1 MIEIIITPS
10 VAIIIPKT
18 PSKFSLSFNMIY
30 SKIAIWITSVLLSE
44 VPTTKFENL
53 KRYNSVIVKVTCKID
68 PKKVKKMKLVWSR
81 ISEMISKSWKK
92 KIIQKQMVMQRQILH
107 MQKQPMINLYLIFS
121 VMKFLDFEKKLL
133 KL

>member
-18 PSKFSLSFNMIY
+18 PSKFNLSFNIIY

-68 PKKVKKMKLVWSR
+68 PKKVKKMKLVWSI
-81 ISEMISKSWKK
+81 ISEMILKSWKK
-92 KIIQKQMVMQRQILH
+92 KIIQKQMVMQRQILR

>member
-18 PSKFSLSFNMIY
+18 PSKFSLSFNIIY
-30 SKIAIWITSVLLSE
+30 SKIAIWITSVLLNE

-68 PKKVKKMKLVWSR
+68 PKKVKKIKLVWLM
-81 ISEMISKSWKK
+81 ISETTLKSWKRK
-92 KIIQKQMVMQRQILH
+92 NN
-107 MQKQPMINLYLIFS
+107 INA
-121 VMKFLDFEKKLL
+121 KGKAKENHT
-133 KL
+133 